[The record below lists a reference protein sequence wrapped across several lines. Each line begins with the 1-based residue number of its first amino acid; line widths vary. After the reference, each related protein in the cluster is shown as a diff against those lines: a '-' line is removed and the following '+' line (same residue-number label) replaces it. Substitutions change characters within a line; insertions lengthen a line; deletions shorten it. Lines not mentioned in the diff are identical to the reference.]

1 MAALKLSAAE
11 WCCFRDGM
19 DPAEVYG
26 RLAEAGYVGVEMV
39 PPERHAAAR
48 AAGLELVNVCAEGMY
63 EGLNRT
69 ENHAKLLPVL
79 RDIIAQAGDCGAK
92 QVIVFSGAR
101 DDLDEAVGIANCAA
115 GLAQLVGDAEKA
127 GVVLA
132 FEMLNSVDHGDY
144 HATASS
150 YGYAVTRAVNSP
162 HMRVLYDIYHQQRT
176 GEDLMAT
183 LVDNIDL
190 VCHLH
195 VAGSPKRDFP
205 GADQEIDYAS
215 LVRAVQSTNYDGY
228 WGMEFVPPDDPVGQ
242 LEKAAALFN
251 SYAD

>member
-1 MAALKLSAAE
+1 MATLKLSAAE
-11 WCCFRDGM
+11 WCCFREDQ

-26 RLAEAGYVGVEMV
+26 RLAEAGYAGVEMV
-39 PPERHAAAR
+39 PPERHAAAK
-48 AAGLELVNVCAEGMY
+48 AAGLELVNVCADGMY

-69 ENHAKLLPVL
+69 ENHPKLLPLL
-79 RDIIAQAGDCGAK
+79 RDTIAQAGEYGAK

-150 YGYAVTRAVNSP
+150 YGYAVARAVNSP
-162 HMRVLYDIYHQQRT
+162 HLGVLYDIYHQQRT

-183 LVDNIDL
+183 LVDNIEL

-205 GADQEIDYAS
+205 SPGQEIDYAS
-215 LVRAVQSTNYDGY
+215 LVRAVQSAGYDGY
-228 WGMEFVPPDDPVGQ
+228 WGMEFMPPDDPVGQ

-251 SYAD
+251 SYVE